1 VVHEHAALTYLSHR
15 INNGSDMKSS
25 TIRTSVDLPRSLHR
39 KLHEEAARKGCSA
52 RQLILSAI
60 EQAIEP
66 PRRGRG
72 RLNLERPLVKLQ
84 KPVSVT
90 NEQIYELGI
99 P

>member
-1 VVHEHAALTYLSHR
+1 MR
-15 INNGSDMKSS
+15 SS
-25 TIRTSVDLPRSLHR
+25 TIRTSVDLPRALHR

-52 RQLILSAI
+52 RQLILFAI
-60 EQAIEP
+60 EQAIAP

-72 RLNLERPLVKLQ
+72 RLNLERPLINLR
-84 KPVSVT
+84 KPISIT